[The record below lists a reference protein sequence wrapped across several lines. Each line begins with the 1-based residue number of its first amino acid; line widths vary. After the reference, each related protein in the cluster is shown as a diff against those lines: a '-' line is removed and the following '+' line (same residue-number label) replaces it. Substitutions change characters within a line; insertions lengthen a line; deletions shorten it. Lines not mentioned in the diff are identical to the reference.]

1 MGKDTVPVKDVEEF
15 DPIQQKNVTVTKIEQ
30 PVLTTKLVEKVL
42 ELNDKYDF
50 AEGQAVE
57 VDIYLNRIDTTKS
70 ELLLVGDPL
79 TVDVDLTLLQEEGK
93 EYQRIGTIGNVDI
106 ENQYKDII
114 RIVDKD
120 LGVYEM
126 NDGQGLKMHSELYSG
141 LNKRVMKRKWVDSS
155 FGNRDDLKAF
165 LIELAIE
172 ENWYSTMEASVNK
185 AIKEEK
191 PIQIDPNPK

>member
-1 MGKDTVPVKDVEEF
+1 
-15 DPIQQKNVTVTKIEQ
+15 
-30 PVLTTKLVEKVL
+30 
-42 ELNDKYDF
+42 
-50 AEGQAVE
+50 
-57 VDIYLNRIDTTKS
+57 
-70 ELLLVGDPL
+70 
-79 TVDVDLTLLQEEGK
+79 
-93 EYQRIGTIGNVDI
+93 
-106 ENQYKDII
+106 
-114 RIVDKD
+114 
-120 LGVYEM
+120 M

>member
-30 PVLTTKLVEKVL
+30 PILTTKLVEKVL
-42 ELNDKYDF
+42 DLNDKYDF

-57 VDIYLNRIDTTKS
+57 VDIYLNRIDTSKS

-79 TVDVDLTLLQEEGK
+79 TVDVDLTLLEEEGK

-126 NDGQGLKMHSELYSG
+126 NDGQGLKMHSELYAG

-191 PIQIDPNPK
+191 PIQIESNPK

>member
-1 MGKDTVPVKDVEEF
+1 MGKDTVPVKDVVEF
-15 DPIQQKNVTVTKIEQ
+15 DPIQQKDVTVTKIEQ

-42 ELNDKYDF
+42 DLNDKYNL
-50 AEGQAVE
+50 AAGNNVE
-57 VDIYLNRIDTTKS
+57 VDIYLNRLDTSKS

-79 TVDVDLTLLQEEGK
+79 TFEADQALLEEEGK
-93 EYQRIGTIGNVDI
+93 EYQKIGTIGNVDI
-106 ENQYKDII
+106 ENQYKDLI

-126 NDGQGLKMHSELYSG
+126 NDGQGLKMHSELYAG

-191 PIQIDPNPK
+191 PIQIESNPK